1 MTELQYDL
9 FRMSN
14 INWYEI
20 SKMDDNRCLEI
31 LKRIEK
37 LDNLTNKGV

>member
-1 MTELQYDL
+1 MSELQYDL
-9 FRMSN
+9 FVMSN

-20 SKMDDNRCLEI
+20 SKMPDDRCLEI

-37 LDNLTNKGV
+37 LDSQNNQ